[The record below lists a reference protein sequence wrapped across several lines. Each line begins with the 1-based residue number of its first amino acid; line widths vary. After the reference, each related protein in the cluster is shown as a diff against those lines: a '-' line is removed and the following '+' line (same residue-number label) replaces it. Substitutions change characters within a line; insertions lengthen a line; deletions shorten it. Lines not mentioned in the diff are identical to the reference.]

1 MDVDLLT
8 PRASSRRR
16 RQRPRAEP
24 PPHRHRDV
32 PALEVLGLGKCYR
45 LYAQPRD
52 RIRQWLWGWRRSYF
66 QEHWALRDVS
76 FTVARG
82 QTVGIIGPNG
92 SGKST
97 LLQVLAGTLT
107 PTTGEARLAG
117 RVAGLLELGSGF
129 HPDFTG
135 RENVHLYATILGLPT
150 DDLEQ
155 RYGAIAEFSELGPAL
170 DRPLRTYSSGMIV
183 RLAFSVAISVE
194 PEILLVDEALAVGDL
209 RFQMRCL
216 SRLRELRERGVT
228 LVLVTHDL
236 EMCKRWCDQL
246 FVLEQGRLVR
256 SGPPAEVADWY
267 FGRMVG
273 ASVETDLHRQLFEP
287 PRGTAGW
294 HRHGDGTG
302 RIAAAELENL
312 SGQAVTQ
319 ARLGES
325 YRLRLRLEFA
335 ADTPHPVVGFY
346 IKDRCGTE
354 VVGMNTHMAG
364 VPLPAVRTGDRLG
377 VAFELPVRV
386 RPGVYSI
393 SAALA
398 HDWRE
403 PRYLDWV
410 DQAVVFEVV
419 DPQPGRVV
427 YGLVHEQITAQVSR
441 EE

>member
-1 MDVDLLT
+1 MDVELLT
-8 PRASSRRR
+8 PRALPRRR
-16 RQRPRAEP
+16 RPRSQAQP
-24 PPHRHRDV
+24 PLHHDI
-32 PALEVLGLGKCYR
+32 PALEVTGLGKCYR

-52 RIRQWLWGWRRSYF
+52 RLRQLLWGWRRTYY

-76 FTVARG
+76 LTVPRG

-97 LLQVLAGTLT
+97 LLQILAGTLT

-150 DDLEQ
+150 DDLD
-155 RYGAIAEFSELGPAL
+155 RRFGAIADFSELGPAL

-194 PEILLVDEALAVGDL
+194 PDILLVDEALAVGDL

-216 SRLRELRERGVT
+216 SRLRHLRDRGVT
-228 LVLVTHDL
+228 IVLVTHDL
-236 EMCKRWCDQL
+236 EMCKRWCDRL
-246 FVLEQGRLVR
+246 FVLEHGRLVR

-267 FGRMVG
+267 FGMMVG
-273 ASVETDLHRQLFEP
+273 RTGNSDQSCQALDVPS
-287 PRGTAGW
+287 GAAGW

-302 RIAAAELENL
+302 RIVSAVLEDL
-312 SGQAVTQ
+312 AGQAVTQ
-319 ARLGES
+319 ARLGE
-325 YRLRLRLEFA
+325 RHRLRLELEFA
-335 ADTPHPVVGFY
+335 AATPHPVVGFY

-354 VVGMNTHMAG
+354 LVGMNTHMAG
-364 VPLPAVRTGDRLG
+364 APLPAARAGDRMR

-386 RPGVYSI
+386 RPGGYSI

-427 YGLVHEQITAQVSR
+427 YGLVHEQITAQVRR